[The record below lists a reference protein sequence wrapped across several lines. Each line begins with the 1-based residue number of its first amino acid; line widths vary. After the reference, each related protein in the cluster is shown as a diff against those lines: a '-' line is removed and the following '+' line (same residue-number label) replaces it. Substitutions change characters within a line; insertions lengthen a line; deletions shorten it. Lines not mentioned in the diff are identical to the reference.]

1 SLAILGEGV
10 SPNHHDLA
18 RQFVTFDNF
27 YDSGEQSSTGWNWS
41 TAGRSTDLMERTAS
55 VNYAGR
61 GLAYEGEG
69 TNRNLNMEL
78 SPGERR
84 RINPYAPDDPDLLPG
99 TANLTSPDGD
109 NDDLPGQGFIWDAA
123 LRAGLSVRNYGF
135 ANDLIYE
142 LPTGGP
148 SLGRDPAGAHEVVFH
163 A

>member
-1 SLAILGEGV
+1 
-10 SPNHHDLA
+10 HDLA

-41 TAGRSTDLMERTAS
+41 TAARSTDLMERTAP

-69 TNRNLNMEL
+69 TNRNINVSLP
-78 SPGERR
+78 SPERR
-84 RINPYAPDDPDLLPG
+84 RVNPFAPDDPDLMPG
-99 TANLTSPDGD
+99 PANLTSPDGD
-109 NDDLPGQGFIWDAA
+109 GDALPGQGFIWDAA

-142 LPTGGP
+142 LPRGAP
-148 SLGRDPAGAHEVVFH
+148 SLGHDPAAAGEIVYHATYGALR
-163 A
+163 